1 MIVLPLIAGGA
12 TLVASGLVFRLWL
25 GMLPRSVCPEC
36 GELTILVSHALSSGV
51 GRWLSR
57 RWCAACD
64 WAGWG
69 RRGPVLWRKKG
80 PVADGSG
87 FRWGQDRLQLNFGF
101 RWKARPSAER
111 PARVH
116 HPSGFR
122 FTEDPVYTLTTAE
135 TPESSAHPSGFRFRG
150 APSPPQAPAG
160 DHPTGFSWGVS
171 KTEQAAH
178 FRWKT

>member
-1 MIVLPLIAGGA
+1 MILLPLLAGGA

-25 GMLPRSVCPEC
+25 RMLPRSVCPEC
-36 GELTILVSHALSSGV
+36 GEPTILVSHALSNVV
-51 GRWLSR
+51 GRWLNR

-69 RRGPVLWRKKG
+69 RKGPVLWRRKG

-87 FRWGQDRLQLNFGF
+87 FRWGQDRLQPNSGF
-101 RWKARPSAER
+101 RWRERPFRAL

-116 HPSGFR
+116 HPSGFS
-122 FTEDPVYTLTTAE
+122 FAEAPADTMTTAQAAHA
-135 TPESSAHPSGFRFRG
+135 PAHPSGFRFRE
-150 APSPPQAPAG
+150 APSPAMPAG
-160 DHPTGFSWGVS
+160 DHPKGFSWGVNKAKQGTS
-171 KTEQAAH
+171 